1 MYKLIFSTIFIFL
14 FVAFGQVCAFDKELY
29 VERYPDN
36 PAGIVL
42 KNEDGLFMLASNI
55 KLITNKNF
63 LINPKEKKVYI
74 FDVKFSVPGRGVVSL
89 DYVNFPIKKVNGN
102 YYVDLESLSN
112 LLGFKILD
120 NYDYY
125 LLKRDVELRPLLR
138 NEGYNGMVRLGFSV
152 AKNFSDLKGFD
163 LNPNINT
170 VCFTW
175 FSLED
180 GFGNFT
186 NNSDIGIV
194 DYLHKRGYKVWGLFS
209 NKFDPKLTHTL
220 LDSKINVKNAINQIV
235 AYAFVYHLDGINIDF
250 EDFDKSDSAKFDYFV
265 EKLAESLRGSNIL
278 LSVDIT
284 VPDKNSSWSMCYDR
298 KTLSEFSDYIVLMS
312 YDEFSKGSYYAGPTA
327 SIGWVKKGLE
337 QTLKEVEANKVLLGI
352 PFYTREWIEDNRGK
366 VINVRALYYKDLKA
380 FLETNKLNPQ
390 FDEKY
395 GLYHVSFY
403 RYNLKHEV
411 WFDNS
416 ETLYSKL
423 ELIEKHNLGGFAIWN
438 LEAGNRSYWNAFSS
452 ALGGKLINIGG
463 VKDGE

>member
-1 MYKLIFSTIFIFL
+1 
-14 FVAFGQVCAFDKELY
+14 
-29 VERYPDN
+29 
-36 PAGIVL
+36 
-42 KNEDGLFMLASNI
+42 
-55 KLITNKNF
+55 
-63 LINPKEKKVYI
+63 
-74 FDVKFSVPGRGVVSL
+74 
-89 DYVNFPIKKVNGN
+89 
-102 YYVDLESLSN
+102 
-112 LLGFKILD
+112 
-120 NYDYY
+120 
-125 LLKRDVELRPLLR
+125 
-138 NEGYNGMVRLGFSV
+138 
-152 AKNFSDLKGFD
+152 
-163 LNPNINT
+163 
-170 VCFTW
+170 
-175 FSLED
+175 
-180 GFGNFT
+180 
-186 NNSDIGIV
+186 
-194 DYLHKRGYKVWGLFS
+194 
-209 NKFDPKLTHTL
+209 
-220 LDSKINVKNAINQIV
+220 
-235 AYAFVYHLDGINIDF
+235 
-250 EDFDKSDSAKFDYFV
+250 
-265 EKLAESLRGSNIL
+265 
-278 LSVDIT
+278 
-284 VPDKNSSWSMCYDR
+284 
-298 KTLSEFSDYIVLMS
+298 MS

-438 LEAGNRSYWNAFSS
+438 LEAGNRSYWDVFSS